1 MPATDQTPSRSRR
14 YTVAQLADIV
24 GGRCSG
30 LGDTP
35 ITGVGPFDQA
45 AAGDLTLAEGRKCLR
60 QIPNAQAAAVIV
72 SAQAE
77 REAGSTKPL
86 LIADNPRLAFAK
98 VLQLFHARDFA
109 PSGISPLASIG
120 KDCRIAETVS
130 IHPFVSLGD
139 EVKIEERVIL
149 YPGVVVGN
157 GCCIGADSV
166 LFPNVTVYSGV
177 SLGKRVTIHSGAVL
191 GADGFGYVC
200 DGERQFKIP
209 QTGGVEIHDE
219 VEIGANSCIDRAT
232 FGKTIIERGVKID
245 NLVQIGHNCRI
256 GENTVICG
264 CVGISGSVTVG
275 KNCVLAGNVGVK
287 DHIAIGDHAI
297 VLAKSGVDK
306 DVAAKSVVFG
316 IPAREH
322 REYLKLMALFGQLPR
337 LYKELRELQAWMKS
351 RGS

>member
-1 MPATDQTPSRSRR
+1 MAATDQMPFYPRQ
-14 YTVAQLADIV
+14 YTLAQLADIV
-24 GGRCSG
+24 GGRCLG
-30 LGDTP
+30 AGDTP
-35 ITGVGPFDQA
+35 ISGVGPFDQA
-45 AAGDLTLAEGRKCLR
+45 APGDLTLAEGSKFLK

-77 REAGSTKPL
+77 GDAGCSKPL
-86 LIADNPRLAFAK
+86 LIADNPRLAFAQ
-98 VLQLFHARDFA
+98 VLQLFHGRDFV
-109 PSGISPLASIG
+109 PSGVSPLASLG
-120 KDCRIAETVS
+120 KACRIAETVS

-139 EVKIEERVIL
+139 DVEIEERVTL
-149 YPGVVVGN
+149 YPGVVIGR
-157 GCCIGADSV
+157 GCRIGADSV
-166 LFPNVTVYSGV
+166 LYPNVTVYSGV

-191 GADGFGYVC
+191 GADGFGYVF

-219 VEIGANSCIDRAT
+219 VEIGANSCIDCAT

-287 DHIAIGDHAI
+287 DHVVIGDHAM

-306 DVAAKSVVFG
+306 DVAPNSVVFG

-322 REYLKLMALFGQLPR
+322 REYLKLIVLFGQLPR
-337 LYKELRELQAWMKS
+337 LYKELKELQAWVKARDS
-351 RGS
+351 